1 MLALSF
7 FAFFCLSAFSQS
19 SASLVELGNLS
30 AVKWKSLS
38 DFNQTVLQENARM
51 DLALAPAGLQAPDRA
66 LYQAYKQLIAYIQ
79 SDVQAGKTV
88 GEVFLKRYEQVLI
101 EAPKHPTMHDLLTG
115 TLEGMLPGLVEAL
128 QEVPVPVT
136 SQ

>member
-1 MLALSF
+1 
-7 FAFFCLSAFSQS
+7 
-19 SASLVELGNLS
+19 
-30 AVKWKSLS
+30 
-38 DFNQTVLQENARM
+38 VLQENARM